1 MKPAVAR
8 PVHSGRSHDETDRE
22 AELSERRVEP
32 GRASSGPSRRTRRV
46 LTLLAIMLLV
56 TARLVAASTLPDQTW
71 IRTAAFTD
79 AGDTDDV
86 VRLVWSH
93 SPSALPA
100 VTVVATCEFARRVE
114 LTVVLVHAPIAVPPS
129 CSRAPPAARAA

>member
-1 MKPAVAR
+1 MQ
-8 PVHSGRSHDETDRE
+8 SERE
-22 AELSERRVEP
+22 AELSERRANA
-32 GRASSGPSRRTRRV
+32 GRASRGPSRRTRRL

-86 VRLVWSH
+86 IRLVWSH
-93 SPSALPA
+93 SPSALPG
-100 VTVVATCEFARRVE
+100 VTVVTTCEFAQRVE
-114 LTVVLVHAPIAVPPS
+114 LTVVPIHAPIAVPPS
-129 CSRAPPAARAA
+129 CSRAPPAARA

>member
-1 MKPAVAR
+1 MKWAVAR
-8 PVHSGRSHDETDRE
+8 PVHSGRTHDEPDRE
-22 AELSERRVEP
+22 AEVSERRAKP
-32 GRASSGPSRRTRRV
+32 AHAASGPSRRTRRL

-71 IRTAAFTD
+71 MRTCAFTD

-86 VRLVWSH
+86 IRLVWSH

-100 VTVVATCEFARRVE
+100 VAVVATCEFAQRVE
-114 LTVVLVHAPIAVPPS
+114 LTVVTVHAPIAVPPS
-129 CSRAPPAARAA
+129 CSRAPPAARAV